1 MSILK
6 SKLLSLNTSLPF
18 MEGRNKGDL
27 KEILNTEIKVNAYG
41 FLKDENG
48 DYVVFTIEGNDNVFF
63 FGGQVITHKFKA
75 IEELF
80 NSIEI
85 EQLLTEGISI
95 ILKERKSKNGRTYT
109 ELEFI

>member
-1 MSILK
+1 MSVLK
-6 SKLLSLNTSLPF
+6 NKLLSLNTSLPF
-18 MEGRNKGDL
+18 MEGRDKGDL
-27 KEILNTEIKVNAYG
+27 KEILNTEVKVNAYG

-48 DYVVFTIEGNDNVFF
+48 DYVVFSIQGTDNLFF

-80 NSIEI
+80 NSNEI
-85 EQLLTEGISI
+85 EQLLMEGINI
-95 ILKERKSKNGRTYT
+95 ILRERKSKNGRTYT